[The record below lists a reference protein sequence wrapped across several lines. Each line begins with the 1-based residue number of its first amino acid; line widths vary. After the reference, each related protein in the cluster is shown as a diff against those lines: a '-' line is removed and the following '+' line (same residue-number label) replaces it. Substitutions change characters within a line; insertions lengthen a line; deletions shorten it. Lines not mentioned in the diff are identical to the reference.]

1 MIGAG
6 YKYNMTPR
14 TAILVDGTWINFQ
27 SNQNTIF
34 NDTDNTIEVFNAVYT
49 NQYNLSFTLITH
61 F

>member
-6 YKYNMTPR
+6 YKYNMSPR

-27 SNQNTIF
+27 SNQTSLNSIITDVIF
-34 NDTDNTIEVFNAVYT
+34 T
-49 NQYNLSFTLITH
+49 NQYNLSVSLITK